1 MDMDNAL
8 QNQLLSYVGQLDA
21 PDQIRVV
28 NYARSLAESVPRGT
42 AGEASLKFA
51 GCISS
56 ADVEEMTLAIEE
68 GCEKIDGDEW

>member
-8 QNQLLSYVGQLDA
+8 QNQLLSYVGQLGT
-21 PDQIRVV
+21 PDQVRVV
-28 NYARSLAESVPRGT
+28 DYARSLAESMPRGT

-51 GCISS
+51 GCIPS
-56 ADVEEMTLAIEE
+56 ADLEEMKLAIEE